1 VDFRLPLGQ
10 HSGQHFA
17 NFVAREFERTHDAR
31 SGRVYEPRPPR
42 LDTATCKE
50 VALPDFPITHVPASV
65 VASQR
70 TEGLMGMMLG
80 VGFGLTESH

>member
-1 VDFRLPLGQ
+1 MDFRLLLGQ

-17 NFVAREFERTHDAR
+17 NFVAREFERTYDAR
-31 SGRVYEPRPPR
+31 SGGVYEPPR